1 VIPGVALVAGGT
13 PDGMRLGVGV
23 GVLSAVFVGVVSCL
37 NKRFAVQASAL
48 SVTGIEMAAGVLFLP
63 LLAPL
68 LQSQPL
74 LVLPGTADLL
84 WLLVLSFAC
93 TLLPFA
99 LSLVAMRHLSAFGSA
114 LAVNLEPVYTIVL
127 AMLLFGEQHELGLGF
142 YAGAA
147 ILLAVVFTHPLLVRP
162 RAAAPATHDL
172 PA

>member
-1 VIPGVALVAGGT
+1 
-13 PDGMRLGVGV
+13 
-23 GVLSAVFVGVVSCL
+23 
-37 NKRFAVQASAL
+37 
-48 SVTGIEMAAGVLFLP
+48 VTGIEMAAGVLFLP

-68 LQSQPL
+68 FESQPL
-74 LVLPGTADLL
+74 LVWPGGANLG
-84 WLLVLSFAC
+84 WLLVLAFGC

-147 ILLAVVFTHPLLVRP
+147 ILLAAVFSQPLLVRP
-162 RAAAPATHDL
+162 RRAHARPLEPAPAERP
-172 PA
+172 PASDPAA